1 MYTSSLDTGT
11 SIFLVLVI
19 HLFSIFARSVRVL
32 FDTENRSS
40 KTGMMLAIC
49 IDFSSLVDN
58 SLGLLF
64 LLSSLL
70 VFVSVSLFLLFLFV
84 LKSFFQLAF

>member
-19 HLFSIFARSVRVL
+19 RLFSIFASSVRV
-32 FDTENRSS
+32 FFETENRSS

-49 IDFSSLVDN
+49 IDFSCLVDD

-64 LLSSLL
+64 LGSHEI
-70 VFVSVSLFLLFLFV
+70 FVSVGFLVISATDDIL
-84 LKSFFQLAF
+84 